1 MNPRLLIHLTLL
13 FSLLTASAHASDAE
27 ILRVREARAALP
39 ALTAYLD
46 LLDHAGQPAQG
57 IDLKQLTATVG
68 PHPATVET
76 LQPLAQTNEGIAYL
90 LLVDV
95 SQSLKPAQFAR
106 VQTALLD
113 WINALTDRDRAA
125 LMTFG
130 DTVRLVQDFTADRA
144 ALQAHVARLS
154 ASDRTTRLYEGLTR
168 ALELARR
175 PDPNLPGLRVIVTLS
190 DGEDDATA
198 SLTAPEVLNQL
209 REDRLP
215 IYALGFV
222 APPLTLAQRDA
233 LKTLGGIARAAG
245 GDYLETR
252 DDSLAAT
259 YQALRQRIGQGF
271 VARLNCPACAADG
284 RSYRMQLNL
293 TSGQRILSD
302 GLDLRLLPNPAPP
315 PESPKS
321 APPPAP
327 EPVAPPKPEP
337 VPEPTLLGLSLLWI
351 YAISGAVLALLIGG
365 LLFSRRR
372 KLSKVVTAPPEPIPA
387 PEPVPFTPTVVATP
401 GQTVQILVVRGPRD
415 APRDYTLT
423 LRDRAVLGRGP
434 QGCDLII
441 EGDPEISI
449 LHCLLIRQNGQLVLR
464 DLNSTNGTLVNGVPI
479 HGERRLHDGDTV
491 LLGNTELRLLPGPAP

>member
-1 MNPRLLIHLTLL
+1 MPLARFPLLLGLLLLIN
-13 FSLLTASAHASDAE
+13 SAHASDAE
-27 ILRVREARAALP
+27 TLRVREARAALP

-46 LLDHAGQPAQG
+46 LLDHTGQPAQG

-68 PHPATVET
+68 PYPATVET
-76 LQPLAQTNEGIAYL
+76 LQPLAQANEGIAYL

-222 APPLTLAQRDA
+222 APPLTPAQRDA

-252 DDSLAAT
+252 DDSLATT

-271 VARLNCPACAADG
+271 VARLNCPACVADG
-284 RSYRMQLNL
+284 RSYRLQLNL
-293 TSGQRILSD
+293 TSGQRILGD
-302 GLDLRLLPNPAPP
+302 GLDLRLLPNPAPLREP
-315 PESPKS
+315 PKPV
-321 APPPAP
+321 PPPAP
-327 EPVAPPKPEP
+327 EPMAPPKPEP
-337 VPEPTLLGLSLLWI
+337 VPEPTLLGLSPRWV
-351 YAISGAVLALLIGG
+351 YAISGGVLALLIGG
-365 LLFSRRR
+365 LLFNRRR
-372 KLSKVVTAPPEPIPA
+372 KPSNVVTPLPEPTPT
-387 PEPVPFTPTVVATP
+387 PEPARFIPTVVATP
-401 GQTVQILVVRGPRD
+401 GQTVQIVVIRSPSN
-415 APRDYTLT
+415 APRDYTLS

-434 QGCDLII
+434 HGCDLII
-441 EGDPEISI
+441 EGDPEIST

-479 HGERRLHDGDTV
+479 HGEYRLSDRDTV
-491 LLGNTELRLLPGPAP
+491 LLGNTELRLLPGTAP